1 MKSFEVKLKLKA
13 EEVVAKAKAASKS
26 NGVTMEGDH
35 SKGHFNGQGVEG
47 NYHIEGSTL
56 TIRITKKPLIVPWS
70 LLETKIKN
78 FFG

>member
-1 MKSFEVKLKLKA
+1 MKSFQVKLKLKA
-13 EEVVAKAKAASKS
+13 EEVVEKAKAASKS
-26 NGVTMEGDH
+26 NGVAMEGDH

-56 TIRITKKPLIVPWS
+56 KISITKKPLIVPWS